1 MQKERFKMKKGP
13 LSKAEKYCINTM
25 SSEGEDVEA
34 IGEFLERSED
44 VVSKHLESQPAPEKP
59 KGKKNTTQFIKETAE
74 KGNKGVSIMTGHQS
88 AKSDDLRSIRA
99 EHVAPH
105 TKKTIHKI
113 SEDG

>member
-25 SSEGEDVEA
+25 SSEGEDV
-34 IGEFLERSED
+34 
-44 VVSKHLESQPAPEKP
+44 KP